1 MNILITDI
9 VFPNKYAVWRNV
21 EIQSFIERY
30 SADILVNCTKSY
42 AGINYDIDYEFINS
56 TGILH
61 GYEFL
66 IFDPN
71 YNYLNRYNTHID
83 GTAFNN
89 QAPYSYLL
97 TKKGLFDIDSYDL
110 VYHIFLNV
118 YNYFNK
124 SFNFPL
130 HKQIIHLYPG
140 GGYDATNLDL
150 PPSVH
155 IVSSS
160 PITSNH
166 IASLPNNSVDCW
178 LGPFML
184 EGEQIPHRPEHLS
197 KETITVCFASMGGGI
212 AKGDRHYLELVRL
225 YTHLYPKDMI
235 RFISIGNCSPHPQIT
250 NYPAMDYKALGEFYA
265 REVDIF
271 VNLETGQQFNGW
283 PLGIEAAKQGAVL
296 ISTDSYNQR
305 PSYTIDD
312 DTIPVCDSV
321 IAFVHFIHSLVH
333 DRTRM
338 ERIKQNFR
346 IFALRH
352 LSFDAQQRRVFTFL
366 EQIHVQ
372 NQSGLPVQTH
382 PTDSESLID
391 ILPIS
396 RLRIIN
402 NTINYV
408 LNEYAMSQQQ
418 LKTKTKQLQN
428 TREVAQKHERQ
439 ILSNNNRIQLLE
451 NNIKELE
458 QEIAQKNEHI
468 HTLEEQIKSTWLD
481 KLLRLF
487 YSDTKPKS

>member
-9 VFPNKYAVWRNV
+9 VFPNKYAVWRNI

-42 AGINYDIDYEFINS
+42 AGMNYDIDYEFINS

-66 IFDPN
+66 IFDPA
-71 YNYLNRYNTHID
+71 YNFLNRYNTHVD
-83 GTAFNN
+83 GTTYNN

-97 TKKGLFDIDSYDL
+97 TKKATFDIDSYDL

-118 YNYFNK
+118 YNDFNK
-124 SFNFPL
+124 SFTFPF
-130 HKQIIHLYPG
+130 HKQVIHLYPG
-140 GGYDATNLDL
+140 GGYDATHLDL

-166 IASLPNNSVDCW
+166 IASLPHNSVDCW

-225 YTHLYPKDMI
+225 YTHLYPEDMI

-271 VNLETGQQFNGW
+271 INLETGQQFNGW
-283 PLGIEAAKQGAVL
+283 PLGLEAAKQGSVL
-296 ISTDSYNQR
+296 ITTDSYNQR
-305 PSYTIDD
+305 SYYNIDD

-321 IAFVHFIHSLVH
+321 IDFARFIHTLVH
-333 DRTRM
+333 DRHRM
-338 ERIKQNFR
+338 QQIKANFR
-346 IFALRH
+346 IFAAKW
-352 LSFDAQQRRVFTFL
+352 LSFDVQQQRVFDFL
-366 EQIHVQ
+366 TNIHLQ
-372 NQSGLPVQTH
+372 NQSEITTMTSSFAFFEIPPTAKLP
-382 PTDSESLID
+382 
-391 ILPIS
+391 
-396 RLRIIN
+396 IIN
-402 NTINYV
+402 NTVYDLV
-408 LNEYAMSQQQ
+408 KEQTSLQHL
-418 LKTKTKQLQN
+418 LKTKTKQLQH
-428 TREVAQKHERQ
+428 TEQIAQKHEHQ
-439 ILSNNNRIQLLE
+439 VLSQNNHIRNLE
-451 NNIKELE
+451 ALIKHFE
-458 QEIAQKNEHI
+458 QEIERKNAYIHALESHI
-468 HTLEEQIKSTWLD
+468 QSTWLD

-487 YSDTKPKS
+487 SQDTKPKS